1 MSYLNTNQFPESG
14 VQNLENLYVNSMG
27 NESNLMQ
34 QDGIIISW
42 DQFMNELEFE

>member
-14 VQNLENLYVNSMG
+14 VHNLENLYVNSMG